1 MWGFKN
7 KIVYSNDFTNED
19 FKINLLPN
27 RLHYISLAKNL
38 PKSVWNKF
46 RKVHINDKNG
56 TCELCGLKMDS
67 RHNCHEIFEVDN
79 ETIRLI
85 GIKVLCY
92 NCHMTQHIGFVS
104 TGKSGLSIDDLK
116 KHYEKISGRNFDKE
130 SHKAIKEYDEITNKL
145 KGKKFKFEI
154 DDNLLGKKI
163 IEGYRESLE
172 KNINS
177 KV

>member
-79 ETIRLI
+79 EAIRLI

-92 NCHMTQHIGFVS
+92 SCHMTQHIGFVS

-116 KHYEKISGRNFDKE
+116 KHYEKISGRSFDKE
-130 SHKAIKEYDEITNKL
+130 SRKAIKEYEKITNKL

-154 DDNLLGKKI
+154 DDNLLGKEI
-163 IEGYRESLE
+163 IEGYRESLD